1 MIFSLDAF
9 PVNNNILENND
20 YNGQMIF
27 AALSDPLFKFD
38 GTSIIANACKE
49 YITSKNGKEH
59 TFVLRDNLYF
69 SDGKKVTAQDYQK
82 SINHLLLSNSPL
94 SLLLANISTLSSD
107 GLQLKVLL
115 KRPDFQ
121 FYKILS
127 RSNFTP
133 CRNKIT
139 SGRFEIKSY
148 KKDEICLRP
157 NIFHREFTKNQ
168 SDIKFAR
175 ITDPETELN
184 LYNKRTIDFTSNTS
198 FRHNNVQKYR
208 KSLCKYPSFITMSLS
223 FINKDLLQPKYKK
236 LRRIILY
243 SINRTEIA
251 KSFNNIFTPTSS
263 YVLRGN
269 NIDLFIPTNSYFPI
283 DIRVGY
289 DDFYPNKKVLEI
301 IKKQLA
307 KHGINIVLVKDNFY
321 KPNYNYDM
329 KLSLYFP
336 DFLDDSAFYRS
347 TYFNALVYF
356 ANKHNLY
363 FKSLQKQ
370 LYKQKISTSVFKRLN
385 RLLLKNALII
395 PLFSMNSIYLS
406 RNLDFSFQKLNY
418 ESL

>member
-38 GTSIIANACKE
+38 GTDIIANACKE
-49 YITSKNGKEH
+49 YITSKNGKEY
-59 TFVLRDNLYF
+59 TFILRDDLYF
-69 SDGKKVTAQDYQK
+69 SDGTKITALDYQK
-82 SINHLLLSNSPL
+82 SINHLMHSDSPL
-94 SLLLANISTLSSD
+94 SFLLTNISSLSSD
-107 GLQLKVLL
+107 GLRLKVLL
-115 KRPDFQ
+115 KHPDFQ

-133 CRNKIT
+133 CRKKIT
-139 SGRFEIKSY
+139 SGRFEIKNY
-148 KKDEICLRP
+148 TKDKICLMP
-157 NIFHREFTKNQ
+157 NIFHRDYTKKL
-168 SDIKFAR
+168 SGIKFVH
-175 ITDPETELN
+175 ITNPETELS
-184 LYNKRTIDFTSNTS
+184 LYKKQAIHFTSNTS
-198 FRHNNVQKYR
+198 FRHNNVQRYK
-208 KSLCKYPSFITMSLS
+208 KSLHKYPSFITMSMS
-223 FINKDLLQPKYKK
+223 FINKELLHPKYKK
-236 LRRIILY
+236 LRRIILH

-251 KSFNNIFTPTSS
+251 QHFNNIFTPTSS
-263 YVLRGN
+263 YILHGN
-269 NIDLFIPTNSYFPI
+269 NIDLFNSTKSRFVI
-283 DIRVGY
+283 NIRVGY
-289 DDFYPNKKVLEI
+289 DDFYPNKEILEI

-347 TYFNALVYF
+347 TYFNALVHF

-363 FKSLQKQ
+363 FKSIQKQ

-406 RNLDFSFQKLNY
+406 RNLNFSFQTLNY
-418 ESL
+418 EAL